1 MRKIYSIGAMTLGLL
16 FTACS
21 ADSLNEP
28 TIGNGSSNSDQK
40 YFVNMSIR
48 GEIPTR
54 AAEDNGNPDSGVDF
68 AEGDENAINNAYF
81 VFYDAEGQ
89 VIGDIVP
96 VDIAGMKE
104 NNAVDGE
111 TVEKWYS
118 STVPVVVRKGE
129 NKPSQV
135 ICYINP
141 ISPSTLQNPLNV
153 IQTIARQAVMGES
166 NGINYFAMSN
176 SVYYPEKSTNSLP
189 QIAVPIGSD
198 ELFDTEAEA
207 EAALDAGNN
216 VVNIYV
222 ERYASKLQF
231 STVDATDYA
240 TATRVYNAD
249 GTYTVVPVTLSF
261 TNQYWALNAESKSTY
276 VIKSFRQESESGQI
290 MADNYPYGMLNGRI
304 NDGLTG
310 ANNVWDWNNPAYNRS
325 YWAVSPAY
333 FTEEYP
339 EVAQDVIDNPNRNQT
354 YLTYG
359 ELATKGFAATNTDP
373 QYFKETTTGTKALES
388 ENPAA
393 AMPSVILVGQ
403 YGISVNGGASAPA
416 DFYTYLSGPVDGQ
429 AEDRPYVYFGNN
441 AQGNS
446 TVAGGES
453 MLKRFLAQ
461 TTILF
466 KQNADGRT
474 YSRYSIANAA
484 DLTKL
489 VGALAVSE
497 ISDDVKH
504 LVGDD
509 NTSDLKLQANVRS
522 LQFKNANVA
531 EGIYIATANG
541 YMQIVAD
548 NYGQAE
554 GETFNAATMVR
565 LSEANRV
572 LMQQVGYAYYYNLG
586 HAYFN
591 IPVKHY
597 GWYRNGNEQKNAAKI
612 DWSKVRVGDFGMVR
626 NHSYTVN
633 VNNIIG
639 LASGISGD
647 NVPIVPPA
655 ATEDYYVAYSVR
667 ILKWA
672 VVPAQNVDL

>member
-1 MRKIYSIGAMTLGLL
+1 
-16 FTACS
+16 
-21 ADSLNEP
+21 
-28 TIGNGSSNSDQK
+28 
-40 YFVNMSIR
+40 
-48 GEIPTR
+48 
-54 AAEDNGNPDSGVDF
+54 
-68 AEGDENAINNAYF
+68 
-81 VFYDAEGQ
+81 
-89 VIGDIVP
+89 
-96 VDIAGMKE
+96 
-104 NNAVDGE
+104 
-111 TVEKWYS
+111 
-118 STVPVVVRKGE
+118 
-129 NKPSQV
+129 
-135 ICYINP
+135 
-141 ISPSTLQNPLNV
+141 
-153 IQTIARQAVMGES
+153 
-166 NGINYFAMSN
+166 
-176 SVYYPEKSTNSLP
+176 
-189 QIAVPIGSD
+189 
-198 ELFDTEAEA
+198 
-207 EAALDAGNN
+207 
-216 VVNIYV
+216 
-222 ERYASKLQF
+222 
-231 STVDATDYA
+231 
-240 TATRVYNAD
+240 
-249 GTYTVVPVTLSF
+249 
-261 TNQYWALNAESKSTY
+261 
-276 VIKSFRQESESGQI
+276 
-290 MADNYPYGMLNGRI
+290 
-304 NDGLTG
+304 
-310 ANNVWDWNNPAYNRS
+310 
-325 YWAVSPAY
+325 
-333 FTEEYP
+333 
-339 EVAQDVIDNPNRNQT
+339 
-354 YLTYG
+354 
-359 ELATKGFAATNTDP
+359 
-373 QYFKETTTGTKALES
+373 
-388 ENPAA
+388 
-393 AMPSVILVGQ
+393 
-403 YGISVNGGASAPA
+403 
-416 DFYTYLSGPVDGQ
+416 
-429 AEDRPYVYFGNN
+429 
-441 AQGNS
+441 
-446 TVAGGES
+446 

-522 LQFKNANVA
+522 LQFKSADVA
-531 EGIYIATANG
+531 EGIYIATGNG

-548 NYGQAE
+548 DYGQAE
-554 GETFNAATMVR
+554 GETFNTNTMVR

-586 HAYFN
+586 KAYFN

>member
-1 MRKIYSIGAMTLGLL
+1 
-16 FTACS
+16 
-21 ADSLNEP
+21 
-28 TIGNGSSNSDQK
+28 
-40 YFVNMSIR
+40 
-48 GEIPTR
+48 
-54 AAEDNGNPDSGVDF
+54 
-68 AEGDENAINNAYF
+68 
-81 VFYDAEGQ
+81 
-89 VIGDIVP
+89 
-96 VDIAGMKE
+96 
-104 NNAVDGE
+104 
-111 TVEKWYS
+111 
-118 STVPVVVRKGE
+118 
-129 NKPSQV
+129 
-135 ICYINP
+135 
-141 ISPSTLQNPLNV
+141 
-153 IQTIARQAVMGES
+153 
-166 NGINYFAMSN
+166 
-176 SVYYPEKSTNSLP
+176 
-189 QIAVPIGSD
+189 
-198 ELFDTEAEA
+198 
-207 EAALDAGNN
+207 
-216 VVNIYV
+216 
-222 ERYASKLQF
+222 
-231 STVDATDYA
+231 
-240 TATRVYNAD
+240 
-249 GTYTVVPVTLSF
+249 
-261 TNQYWALNAESKSTY
+261 
-276 VIKSFRQESESGQI
+276 
-290 MADNYPYGMLNGRI
+290 
-304 NDGLTG
+304 
-310 ANNVWDWNNPAYNRS
+310 
-325 YWAVSPAY
+325 
-333 FTEEYP
+333 
-339 EVAQDVIDNPNRNQT
+339 
-354 YLTYG
+354 
-359 ELATKGFAATNTDP
+359 
-373 QYFKETTTGTKALES
+373 
-388 ENPAA
+388 
-393 AMPSVILVGQ
+393 MPSVILVGQ
-403 YGISVNGGASAPA
+403 YSISVNGGAAAPA

-429 AEDRPYVYFGNN
+429 EEDRPYVYFGNN

-466 KQNADGRT
+466 KQNADGTT

-554 GETFNAATMVR
+554 GETFNAGTMVR

-597 GWYRNGNEQKNAAKI
+597 GWYRNGNEQKDAAKI

>member
-1 MRKIYSIGAMTLGLL
+1 
-16 FTACS
+16 
-21 ADSLNEP
+21 
-28 TIGNGSSNSDQK
+28 
-40 YFVNMSIR
+40 
-48 GEIPTR
+48 
-54 AAEDNGNPDSGVDF
+54 
-68 AEGDENAINNAYF
+68 
-81 VFYDAEGQ
+81 
-89 VIGDIVP
+89 
-96 VDIAGMKE
+96 
-104 NNAVDGE
+104 
-111 TVEKWYS
+111 
-118 STVPVVVRKGE
+118 
-129 NKPSQV
+129 
-135 ICYINP
+135 
-141 ISPSTLQNPLNV
+141 
-153 IQTIARQAVMGES
+153 
-166 NGINYFAMSN
+166 
-176 SVYYPEKSTNSLP
+176 
-189 QIAVPIGSD
+189 
-198 ELFDTEAEA
+198 
-207 EAALDAGNN
+207 
-216 VVNIYV
+216 
-222 ERYASKLQF
+222 
-231 STVDATDYA
+231 
-240 TATRVYNAD
+240 
-249 GTYTVVPVTLSF
+249 
-261 TNQYWALNAESKSTY
+261 
-276 VIKSFRQESESGQI
+276 
-290 MADNYPYGMLNGRI
+290 
-304 NDGLTG
+304 
-310 ANNVWDWNNPAYNRS
+310 
-325 YWAVSPAY
+325 
-333 FTEEYP
+333 
-339 EVAQDVIDNPNRNQT
+339 
-354 YLTYG
+354 
-359 ELATKGFAATNTDP
+359 
-373 QYFKETTTGTKALES
+373 
-388 ENPAA
+388 
-393 AMPSVILVGQ
+393 MPSVILVGQ

-489 VGALAVSE
+489 VAALAVSE